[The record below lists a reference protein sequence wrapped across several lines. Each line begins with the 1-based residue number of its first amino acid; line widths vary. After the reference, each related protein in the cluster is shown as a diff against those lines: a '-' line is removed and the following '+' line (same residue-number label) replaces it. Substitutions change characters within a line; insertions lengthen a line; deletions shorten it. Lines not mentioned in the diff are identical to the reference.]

1 MAGVRRL
8 LAVRARLLGLAPLA
22 RLLRLTGRRVA
33 RLLTGLRRLPVR
45 SGLLALLRD
54 AVTRLSRLAALGVR
68 LRIPVTRGAG
78 LTGRLLREA
87 VAGLRLLTRLRRL
100 PVRTRL
106 LSVRS
111 GLLGLPVVRARLVVA
126 HSSVPP

>member
-1 MAGVRRL
+1 M
-8 LAVRARLLGLAPLA
+8 ARLLPVRPRLLRLAPLA
-22 RLLRLTGRRVA
+22 RLLRLTGRRIA
-33 RLLTGLRRLPVR
+33 RLLAGLRGLAVR
-45 SGLLALLRD
+45 SGLLSLLRE
-54 AVTRLSRLAALGVR
+54 AVPRLGTLGVR

-100 PVRTRL
+100 PVGTRL